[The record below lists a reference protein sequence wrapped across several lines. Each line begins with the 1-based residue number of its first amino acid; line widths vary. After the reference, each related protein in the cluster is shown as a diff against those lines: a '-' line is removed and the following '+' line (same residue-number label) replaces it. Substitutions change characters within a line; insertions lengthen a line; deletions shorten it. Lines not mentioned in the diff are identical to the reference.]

1 LPKNARFSIGW
12 ELARSQAAKPARTRQ
27 AGHAGAD
34 HDRRRPAVHR
44 RLDDRPQ
51 HQPQAGDGQHRP
63 GQIGPQGGRFLE
75 SGTSQIAHSRPAAAI
90 GTLIKNTD
98 PHQK

>member
-1 LPKNARFSIGW
+1 MPAPITIADDQPCTGASMIAHSTSPRPAMESTAP
-12 ELARSQAAKPARTRQ
+12 ARSGRKAA
-27 AGHAGAD
+27 G
-34 HDRRRPAVHR
+34 
-44 RLDDRPQ
+44 
-51 HQPQAGDGQHRP
+51 
-63 GQIGPQGGRFLE
+63 FLE